1 MSHDLKLCKLE
12 FGSLFSYTPN
22 PQSES
27 QKNAKNIALDI
38 KYYRYVE
45 DKGRPVII
53 SEYISNYIKKELGN
67 LPFRH
72 FFDDNPI
79 LVPVPNS
86 SKRQKDT
93 LWVPQRLA
101 TALYESGFGI
111 GVAEMLNRKFAIRKA
126 AWSPG
131 NRPKAWDHHQSLEIH
146 ETLSPPRHFLLI
158 DDVVTQ
164 GATLLGAANK
174 LYETYPGVDIQA
186 LTAMRTMSDPNEFKE
201 LLDPCV
207 GSITLHGEETR
218 RVP

>member
-86 SKRQKDT
+86 SKRQKD
-93 LWVPQRLA
+93 A
-101 TALYESGFGI
+101 
-111 GVAEMLNRKFAIRKA
+111 
-126 AWSPG
+126 
-131 NRPKAWDHHQSLEIH
+131 QSKICY
-146 ETLSPPRHFLLI
+146 T
-158 DDVVTQ
+158 
-164 GATLLGAANK
+164 
-174 LYETYPGVDIQA
+174 
-186 LTAMRTMSDPNEFKE
+186 
-201 LLDPCV
+201 
-207 GSITLHGEETR
+207 
-218 RVP
+218 